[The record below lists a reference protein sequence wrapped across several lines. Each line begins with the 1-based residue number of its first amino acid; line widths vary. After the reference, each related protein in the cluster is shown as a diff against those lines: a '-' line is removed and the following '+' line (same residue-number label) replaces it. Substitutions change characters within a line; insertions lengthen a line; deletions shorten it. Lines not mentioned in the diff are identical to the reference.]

1 MGLLIRNTLAILP
14 AGDGHAAGRHDLY
27 IAGGDIAGIDEAPEG
42 FVPNETIDGTHLMT
56 IPGLV
61 NAHTHTY
68 MSLMRNAADD
78 LGFDEWLF
86 GTVVPIERRLEPKN
100 SYSFCCAVRSSKFI
114 SISSGASSPSLV

>member
-1 MGLLIRNTLAILP
+1 MQASTKHPKGSSRTRPLA
-14 AGDGHAAGRHDLY
+14 ARR
-27 IAGGDIAGIDEAPEG
+27 
-42 FVPNETIDGTHLMT
+42 LMT

-114 SISSGASSPSLV
+114 SISSGASSPSLA